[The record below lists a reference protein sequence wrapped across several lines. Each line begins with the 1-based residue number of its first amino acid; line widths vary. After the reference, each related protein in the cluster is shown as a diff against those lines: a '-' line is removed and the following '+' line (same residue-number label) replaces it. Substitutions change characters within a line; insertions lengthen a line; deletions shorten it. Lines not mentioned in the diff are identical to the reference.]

1 MPKVIIKELDYAS
14 GNLTPDEVE
23 VLELMSDQAEAYLD
37 SDLVSLFRD
46 LEKELEKAN
55 KDPYKN

>member
-1 MPKVIIKELDYAS
+1 MPKVIVKELDYAS